1 MHQETRASVE
11 KRYIKLLIELVYFWN
26 NRLRWQPGAAL
37 LDQRI
42 YAFDPSGD
50 GGDRPID
57 IALNLGLRLVKGVSV
72 FIVLRVSRFSSGC
85 HNWVSATAQQTLE

>member
-11 KRYIKLLIELVYFWN
+11 KWYIKLLIELVYFWN
-26 NRLRWQPGAAL
+26 NQLQWQPGATL
-37 LDQRI
+37 LDQQI

-57 IALNLGLRLVKGVSV
+57 IVLNLNLRLVKGLSYTESQSI
-72 FIVLRVSRFSSGC
+72 FFRLS
-85 HNWVSATAQQTLE
+85 